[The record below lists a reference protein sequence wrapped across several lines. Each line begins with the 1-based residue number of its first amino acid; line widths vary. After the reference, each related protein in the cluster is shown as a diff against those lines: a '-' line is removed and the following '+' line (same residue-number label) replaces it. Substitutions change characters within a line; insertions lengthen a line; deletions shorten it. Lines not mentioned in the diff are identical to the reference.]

1 MDNKENIYS
10 LDHFLNNDEFIRWI
24 IDSTPELDIQWNKF
38 IKENPQAISN
48 MNRAKE
54 ILQSVEMNSY
64 SLSDHEKETIY
75 RNLQHEFSAK
85 KHQRKN
91 RIFYRYAAACV
102 AIISL
107 LGSLFF
113 IYNQS
118 GISPNELMVAND
130 IKIDSTLTNIELI
143 TQRSKKVLIEKHPT
157 IQYNSTGKVYVN
169 DQETELTAKG
179 EQADSELNT
188 LIVPNG
194 RRTTLILEDGSKV
207 WVNSGTVLTF
217 PTSFDKENRTISVN
231 GEIYIEVV
239 KDVTRP
245 FYVKT
250 SNFDIRVLGTKFN
263 VSAYNEDASK
273 QVVLVQGSVQIEN
286 QQNLRALMHPNELFS
301 LNNGQQSIREVN
313 VYDYI
318 SWKDGFL
325 QFSSESLESICQRLS
340 RHYRIKIHCD
350 EESKKQKFSGKLVLF
365 DDFSKVLTTL
375 SDIIP
380 IKYTQAKNEINI
392 SINNK

>member
-1 MDNKENIYS
+1 M
-10 LDHFLNNDEFIRWI
+10 
-24 IDSTPELDIQWNKF
+24 
-38 IKENPQAISN
+38 
-48 MNRAKE
+48 
-54 ILQSVEMNSY
+54 
-64 SLSDHEKETIY
+64 
-75 RNLQHEFSAK
+75 
-85 KHQRKN
+85 
-91 RIFYRYAAACV
+91 
-102 AIISL
+102 
-107 LGSLFF
+107 
-113 IYNQS
+113 
-118 GISPNELMVAND
+118 
-130 IKIDSTLTNIELI
+130 
-143 TQRSKKVLIEKHPT
+143 
-157 IQYNSTGKVYVN
+157 
-169 DQETELTAKG
+169 
-179 EQADSELNT
+179 
-188 LIVPNG
+188 
-194 RRTTLILEDGSKV
+194 
-207 WVNSGTVLTF
+207 
-217 PTSFDKENRTISVN
+217 
-231 GEIYIEVV
+231 
-239 KDVTRP
+239 
-245 FYVKT
+245 KT

-318 SWKDGFL
+318 SWKDGFI

>member
-1 MDNKENIYS
+1 
-10 LDHFLNNDEFIRWI
+10 
-24 IDSTPELDIQWNKF
+24 
-38 IKENPQAISN
+38 
-48 MNRAKE
+48 
-54 ILQSVEMNSY
+54 MNSY

-91 RIFYRYAAACV
+91 NIFYRYAAACV

-231 GEIYIEVV
+231 GEIYIEVA
-239 KDVTRP
+239 KDV
-245 FYVKT
+245 
-250 SNFDIRVLGTKFN
+250 NI
-263 VSAYNEDASK
+263 
-273 QVVLVQGSVQIEN
+273 
-286 QQNLRALMHPNELFS
+286 
-301 LNNGQQSIREVN
+301 
-313 VYDYI
+313 
-318 SWKDGFL
+318 
-325 QFSSESLESICQRLS
+325 
-340 RHYRIKIHCD
+340 
-350 EESKKQKFSGKLVLF
+350 
-365 DDFSKVLTTL
+365 TL
-375 SDIIP
+375 SDLVVKAADVSSVAKATSGVVTAKVEADTAAKLNAALTDKDVNALTLTVNGTTATAKDLISLDGKTNVDIILNVGA
-380 IKYTQAKNEINI
+380 ITGNIAEITNVFVTNI
-392 SINNK
+392 AISSLTNLLMSFRVTLSSFGFWPSVSITATC

>member
-91 RIFYRYAAACV
+91 NIFYRYAAACV

-231 GEIYIEVV
+231 GEIYIEVA

-340 RHYRIKIHCD
+340 THYRIKIHCD

>member
-38 IKENPQAISN
+38 IKENPHAISN
-48 MNRAKE
+48 LNRAKE
-54 ILQSVEMNSY
+54 ILQSVEMNSF

-75 RNLQHEFSAK
+75 RNLQHEFLAK
-85 KHQRKN
+85 KLQRKN
-91 RIFYRYAAACV
+91 RMFYHYAAASV
-102 AIISL
+102 ALICLI
-107 LGSLFF
+107 GSLFF
-113 IYNQS
+113 IYNQTR
-118 GISPNELMVAND
+118 INQDELLVAND

-143 TQRSKKVLIEKHPT
+143 TQSNKKVLIEKHPT
-157 IQYNSTGKVYVN
+157 IQYNSTGKVFVN

-217 PTSFDKENRTISVN
+217 PTSFDKEKRTISVN
-231 GEIYIEVV
+231 GEIYIEVA
-239 KDVTRP
+239 KDVNRP

-286 QQNLRALMHPNELFS
+286 QQNL
-301 LNNGQQSIREVN
+301 
-313 VYDYI
+313 
-318 SWKDGFL
+318 
-325 QFSSESLESICQRLS
+325 
-340 RHYRIKIHCD
+340 
-350 EESKKQKFSGKLVLF
+350 
-365 DDFSKVLTTL
+365 
-375 SDIIP
+375 
-380 IKYTQAKNEINI
+380 
-392 SINNK
+392 

>member
-91 RIFYRYAAACV
+91 NIFYRYAAACV

-231 GEIYIEVV
+231 GEIYIEVA

-340 RHYRIKIHCD
+340 RHYGIKIHCD

>member
-48 MNRAKE
+48 LNRAKE
-54 ILQSVEMNSY
+54 ILQSVEMNSF
-64 SLSDHEKETIY
+64 SLSDQEKETIY
-75 RNLQHEFSAK
+75 CNLQLEFSAK
-85 KHQRKN
+85 ELQRKN
-91 RIFYRYAAACV
+91 RIFYRYAAASV
-102 AIISL
+102 AVICL
-107 LGSLFF
+107 LGSLFL

-118 GISPNELMVAND
+118 GISQDELMVVND

-143 TQRSKKVLIEKHPT
+143 TQSSKKVLIEKHPT
-157 IQYNSTGKVYVN
+157 IQYNSTGKVFVN

-217 PTSFDKENRTISVN
+217 PTSFDNEKRTISVN
-231 GEIYIEVV
+231 GEIYIEVA

-263 VSAYNEDASK
+263 VSAYSEDASK

-286 QQNLRALMHPNELFS
+286 QQNLQALMHPNELFS
-301 LNNGQQSIREVN
+301 LYNGQQSIREVN

-340 RHYRIKIHCD
+340 RHYHIKIHCD

-380 IKYTQAKNEINI
+380 IKYTQGKNEINI

>member
-1 MDNKENIYS
+1 
-10 LDHFLNNDEFIRWI
+10 
-24 IDSTPELDIQWNKF
+24 
-38 IKENPQAISN
+38 

-179 EQADSELNT
+179 VQADSELNT

-231 GEIYIEVV
+231 GEIYIEVA